1 MCLQKTTA
9 IRQWFFVVRY
19 TVCMYDMK
27 TIGLFTGTVAGVVV
41 LMVGFFWYLTR
52 PAPELTLDELVERR
66 TTEAVVAVEE
76 QRAINERIRE
86 SYACGSG
93 ISGMA
98 CRLKQGTCGT
108 ALGSYF
114 CFVEGKEDSTER
126 N

>member
-1 MCLQKTTA
+1 
-9 IRQWFFVVRY
+9 
-19 TVCMYDMK
+19 MYDMK
-27 TIGLFTGTVAGVVV
+27 TIGLFTGTVAGVAV

-52 PAPELTLDELVERR
+52 PAPNITLDELVAQR
-66 TTEAVVAVEE
+66 TNETVSATET
-76 QRAINERIRE
+76 QRTVNERIRE

-98 CRLKQGTCGT
+98 CRLKQGTCNT

-114 CFVEGKEDSTER
+114 CFVEGKEYDIER